1 MGYRLTPENFR
12 SWLRYIWCF
21 CLEKLI
27 KYCVN
32 IIPKQ
37 IQIRLCVRFV
47 VLKRSYSANTQPI
60 WKQRYPRGAKV
71 TYVCLLLFEFNN
83 FSFLIG
89 IIDNIMYA
97 SGTCHQNSNQWQC
110 SIIVTCLRLYHETS
124 ILPIGESSGHVIRT
138 FILHIYILV

>member
-1 MGYRLTPENFR
+1 MKNEMGYRLTPENFR

-60 WKQRYPRGAKV
+60 WKQRYPTETWDSQVSVGYNRFQIGCV
-71 TYVCLLLFEFNN
+71 FVEYDLLNTTTFTQNFIYIDFRIIFTQFYIN
-83 FSFLIG
+83 FSRQEHE
-89 IIDNIMYA
+89 IDVSFVSFKA
-97 SGTCHQNSNQWQC
+97 WDSQ
-110 SIIVTCLRLYHETS
+110 V
-124 ILPIGESSGHVIRT
+124 SS
-138 FILHIYILV
+138 